1 MLRCPSTSQT
11 ITAFLLLCSCL
22 QLKFPTMTSSS
33 FQTSRLKTVSK
44 RPYVALLPCVGV
56 HAFVCVNFCDT
67 FFLSFFFF
75 TRLGC
80 LCSFSGRAR
89 AAAALVIVPVFFF
102 FFTCLSIPSPLLAQM
117 LSGEL
122 QQSCRSADGWE
133 GWGGWGGSLCLHI
146 RLSLLSVAHVPL
158 TTTEILLH
166 CDLFAWTSKYCGRSF
181 FFSLVIFLTQVV
193 NWWLFLKI
201 IFWNKIVLLRD
212 LSLKCFLCQPSSVVR
227 FSKSGSL
234 ILVNTVFVLFSWRLV
249 GLLLYS
255 MKASRILFTPSSS
268 SSSFLYPA
276 SERNSVLFF
285 SKWSFSLFSVW
296 EKCLWPELLLLSQ
309 R

>member
-80 LCSFSGRAR
+80 LCSFSGRAS

-102 FFTCLSIPSPLLAQM
+102 FYVSLNTLTFARTDALWRAAAVLQVRRWVGGFGGVGGLSVSPYPSLPAF
-117 LSGEL
+117 
-122 QQSCRSADGWE
+122 CRSCASHHHWDIIALWFI
-133 GWGGWGGSLCLHI
+133 CMN
-146 RLSLLSVAHVPL
+146 VK
-158 TTTEILLH
+158 IL
-166 CDLFAWTSKYCGRSF
+166 WQIF
-181 FFSLVIFLTQVV
+181 FFFTGDIF
-193 NWWLFLKI
+193 N
-201 IFWNKIVLLRD
+201 
-212 LSLKCFLCQPSSVVR
+212 
-227 FSKSGSL
+227 SGSQL
-234 ILVNTVFVLFSWRLV
+234 MAVFENYFLEQNRTPTWPFLEVLFVSTIQC
-249 GLLLYS
+249 G
-255 MKASRILFTPSSS
+255 
-268 SSSFLYPA
+268 
-276 SERNSVLFF
+276 
-285 SKWSFSLFSVW
+285 
-296 EKCLWPELLLLSQ
+296 
-309 R
+309 